1 MCTSD
6 KKLVTIIVP
15 AYNVENYIE
24 ECLQSICNQT
34 YQNIE
39 ILVVDDGS
47 TDNTYEV
54 ITKVAAT
61 DSRIK
66 AFTKPNSGVSSTRNF
81 ALQQVAGEYI
91 QFVDGDDTIEPI
103 AVETL
108 LNAMEAGYDFVNC
121 MYNRVDD
128 KGRFDDEQY
137 SFCCKA
143 MDIDTFDSK
152 VSFIKDELM
161 P

>member
-54 ITKVAAT
+54 ITKVAVT

-66 AFTKPNSGVSSTRNF
+66 AFTKPNSGVSST
-81 ALQQVAGEYI
+81 
-91 QFVDGDDTIEPI
+91 
-103 AVETL
+103 
-108 LNAMEAGYDFVNC
+108 
-121 MYNRVDD
+121 
-128 KGRFDDEQY
+128 
-137 SFCCKA
+137 
-143 MDIDTFDSK
+143 
-152 VSFIKDELM
+152 
-161 P
+161 